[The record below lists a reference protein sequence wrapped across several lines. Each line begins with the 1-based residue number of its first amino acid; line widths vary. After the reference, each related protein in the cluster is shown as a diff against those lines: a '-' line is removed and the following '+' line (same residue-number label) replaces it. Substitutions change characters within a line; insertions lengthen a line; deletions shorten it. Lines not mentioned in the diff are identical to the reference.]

1 MELKAVGMK
10 IPEGCNIIVGHSHF
24 IKTVEDLFEAL
35 VNSVPGI
42 KFGLAFCEASGPCL
56 IRHDG
61 TDPELEQL
69 AVENAQ
75 ALGAGHSFVVL
86 LGNAF
91 PVNVLSKIRD
101 CHETVCIYCATANA
115 VEVVLACSEQGA
127 GILGVIDGAS
137 PLGVEGEADR
147 QNRLSFLRTIGYK
160 RG

>member
-1 MELKAVGMK
+1 MELKTVGMK
-10 IPEGCNIIVGHSHF
+10 IPEGCNIIIGHSHF
-24 IKTVEDLFEAL
+24 IKTVEDLSEAL

-56 IRHDG
+56 VRRDG
-61 TDPELEQL
+61 TDPELEKT
-69 AVENAQ
+69 AVENAL
-75 ALGAGHSFVVL
+75 AIGAGHSFVIL

-115 VEVVLACSEQGA
+115 VEVVVACSEQGA

-137 PLGVEGEADR
+137 PLGVESDADR
-147 QNRLSFLRTIGYK
+147 RNRIDFLRTIGYK